1 VSAVRPVAAAAP
13 ALSPLALRMLQALA
27 QEQQARAG
35 QPVPLVRLAK
45 RLEAAASSVLRELA
59 MLNLLLAQAQ
69 QAPWVETQSV
79 DGRWMLALTAPGA
92 AAASQIAQASSP
104 L

>member
-1 VSAVRPVAAAAP
+1 MSQSAVQ
-13 ALSPLALRMLQALA
+13 LTPLALRMLQALA

-35 QPVPLVRLAK
+35 KPVPLVRLAK

-92 AAASQIAQASSP
+92 AAASQIAQA
-104 L
+104 

>member
-1 VSAVRPVAAAAP
+1 MSQSAVQ
-13 ALSPLALRMLQALA
+13 LTPLALRMLQALA

-59 MLNLLLAQAQ
+59 ILNLLLAQAQ

-92 AAASQIAQASSP
+92 AAASQIAQA
-104 L
+104 

>member
-1 VSAVRPVAAAAP
+1 MSQSAVQ
-13 ALSPLALRMLQALA
+13 LTPLALRMLQALA

-79 DGRWMLALTAPGA
+79 DGRWMLALRRGWIC
-92 AAASQIAQASSP
+92 QR
-104 L
+104 

>member
-1 VSAVRPVAAAAP
+1 MSQSAVQ
-13 ALSPLALRMLQALA
+13 LTPLALRMLQALA

-59 MLNLLLAQAQ
+59 MINLLLAQAQ

-92 AAASQIAQASSP
+92 AAASQIAQA
-104 L
+104 

>member
-1 VSAVRPVAAAAP
+1 MSQSAVQ
-13 ALSPLALRMLQALA
+13 LTPLALRMLQALA

-79 DGRWMLALTAPGA
+79 DGRWMRALTAPGA
-92 AAASQIAQASSP
+92 AAASQIAQA
-104 L
+104 

>member
-1 VSAVRPVAAAAP
+1 MSQSAVQ
-13 ALSPLALRMLQALA
+13 LTPLALRMLQALA

-69 QAPWVETQSV
+69 QAPWVATQSV

-92 AAASQIAQASSP
+92 AAASQIAQA
-104 L
+104 

>member
-1 VSAVRPVAAAAP
+1 MSQSAVQ
-13 ALSPLALRMLQALA
+13 LTPLALRMLQALA

-92 AAASQIAQASSP
+92 TAASQIAQA
-104 L
+104 